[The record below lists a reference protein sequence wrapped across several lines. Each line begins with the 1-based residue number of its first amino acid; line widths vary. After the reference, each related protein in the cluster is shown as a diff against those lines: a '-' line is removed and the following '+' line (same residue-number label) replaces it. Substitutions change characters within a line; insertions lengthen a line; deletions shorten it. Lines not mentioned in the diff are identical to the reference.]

1 MLGRE
6 PRVLLFAAAALDQ
19 VGQLLLIAALTASSS
34 FLAIPS
40 IEEIS
45 NHQIDWILFY
55 SFVYPALGWLFGTYS
70 ILRWQRLSN
79 RVLIFRVGLT
89 VLVTLIVVA
98 IVTLLFNIENSSWL
112 LRPGR

>member
-55 SFVYPALGWLFGTYS
+55 SFVT
-70 ILRWQRLSN
+70 RLW
-79 RVLIFRVGLT
+79 VGL
-89 VLVTLIVVA
+89 
-98 IVTLLFNIENSSWL
+98 NIFAMAKIIYRS
-112 LRPGR
+112 